1 MITFDKIVL
10 PIQKMEEIIKD
21 YNRVFDEVM
30 EQHGKRLIDYYNSK
44 RMYSA
49 KEIADIV
56 GEKVAMLTKIRFEHD
71 LTDIYDPY
79 ETDQSLVERQEDL
92 MYDMLYAT
100 ETYMDQRRANKI
112 NIKKY

>member
-1 MITFDKIVL
+1 MISFDKIIL
-10 PIQKMEEIIKD
+10 PIEKMEEIIKD

-49 KEIADIV
+49 KEIANIA
-56 GEKVAMLTKIRFEHD
+56 GEKVAMITKIRFEHD
-71 LTDIYDPY
+71 LADIYDPY

>member
-1 MITFDKIVL
+1 MIAFDKIIL
-10 PIQKMEEIIKD
+10 PIQKMEEIIRD
-21 YNRVFDEVM
+21 YDRVSNDVM

-49 KEIADIV
+49 KETADIV
-56 GEKVAMLTKIRFEHD
+56 GEKIALLTKIRFEHD
-71 LTDIYDPY
+71 LRDIYDPY

-100 ETYMDQRRANKI
+100 ETYMDLRRANKI
-112 NIKKY
+112 NIKNY

>member
-1 MITFDKIVL
+1 MISFVKIIL
-10 PIQKMEEIIKD
+10 PIEKMEEIIKD
-21 YNRVFDEVM
+21 YDRVFDEVM

-49 KEIADIV
+49 KETADIV

-71 LTDIYDPY
+71 LADIYDPY